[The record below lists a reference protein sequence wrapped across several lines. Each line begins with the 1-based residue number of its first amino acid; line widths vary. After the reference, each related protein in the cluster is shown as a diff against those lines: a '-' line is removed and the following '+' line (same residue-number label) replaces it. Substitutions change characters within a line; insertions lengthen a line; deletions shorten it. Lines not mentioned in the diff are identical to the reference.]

1 MRRYFKYSLMLHGGL
16 FVMLVIF
23 TFASPQPKPPRM
35 ELIVLPKGTSLDAVL
50 TQEVLDAI
58 KKPAETDEPS
68 VPAGTPDAA
77 ATPTAPTP
85 EPSPEPASVAPS
97 PSPTSQPEVTPT
109 PSPTPVKI
117 ATPTPTPT
125 PPPTP
130 TPQKTMEVAP
140 KETPKPSRTPDK
152 KKPTPTPTP
161 KAKMK
166 PSPSPSPTKGAVKE
180 PKKSPTPTALKTS
193 KTPTTNKPGSG
204 AKPLVSA
211 YDLPQATPSNVEVA
225 QAQPGQ
231 EIGVP
236 GVPEG
241 VEGAPLPL
249 DRTQNMVS
257 MLWATRARMK
267 IQSNFTV
274 PPGVNDPN
282 MTCEVE
288 WEILRDGTIQNVR
301 VVKSTGSTQYDSF
314 AIDALLKTANL
325 GPLPP
330 EIKTE
335 SIWTSLKF
343 VYSAE

>member
-1 MRRYFKYSLMLHGGL
+1 MRRYFQYSLLLHAAL

-23 TFASPQPKPPRM
+23 TFASPRPKVPRM

-50 TQEVLDAI
+50 TQEVLDAM
-58 KKPAETDEPS
+58 KSPAPTEEPQP
-68 VPAGTPDAA
+68 PAGTPDVAG
-77 ATPTAPTP
+77 TPAAPTP
-85 EPSPEPASVAPS
+85 EPSPQPAAAPTPVATPEPS
-97 PSPTSQPEVTPT
+97 PR
-109 PSPTPVKI
+109 PSPTPIKM
-117 ATPTPTPT
+117 ATPTPTAT
-125 PPPTP
+125 APPTP
-130 TPQKTMEVAP
+130 KPEKTMEVAP
-140 KETPKPSRTPDK
+140 KESPKPSPKPSPTPEK

-161 KAKMK
+161 KSK
-166 PSPSPSPTKGAVKE
+166 PSPARQKESAKAPKPSPT
-180 PKKSPTPTALKTS
+180 PKAPKAGS
-193 KTPTTNKPGSG
+193 KPSSDQTGSG
-204 AKPLVSA
+204 AKPLISA

-225 QAQPGQ
+225 QARPGQ

-236 GVPEG
+236 GIPEG

-249 DRTQNMVS
+249 DRTQNVVS